1 MAVVAQSSLLHVAVA
16 LVDVGA
22 LLASVAGEAVVAGAG
37 EGEEAA
43 DAGGQRVAVVVARG
57 AVVGCKM
64 KGGKWALL
72 NEFIYTFSRLSV
84 AL

>member
-1 MAVVAQSSLLHVAVA
+1 MAVVSHSSLLLLAVA
-16 LVDVGA
+16 LVDVFT
-22 LLASVAGEAVVAGAG
+22 LLASVAGEAVVAAAG

-64 KGGKWALL
+64 KVGYWPCLVL
-72 NEFIYTFSRLSV
+72 NSDEHPRD
-84 AL
+84 

>member
-1 MAVVAQSSLLHVAVA
+1 MVSQSSLLHVAVA
-16 LVDVGA
+16 LVDVCA
-22 LLASVAGEAVVAGAG
+22 LLSSVAGESVVAAAG

-64 KGGKWALL
+64 KVGYWPCLVL
-72 NEFIYTFSRLSV
+72 NSDEHPRD
-84 AL
+84 

>member
-1 MAVVAQSSLLHVAVA
+1 MAVVAQSFLLA

-22 LLASVAGEAVVAGAG
+22 LLAAVAGEAVVAAAG

-57 AVVGCKM
+57 AVVGCKI
-64 KGGKWALL
+64 KGGSWTLGIGNMDL
-72 NEFIYTFSRLSV
+72 DEDPHDLG
-84 AL
+84 